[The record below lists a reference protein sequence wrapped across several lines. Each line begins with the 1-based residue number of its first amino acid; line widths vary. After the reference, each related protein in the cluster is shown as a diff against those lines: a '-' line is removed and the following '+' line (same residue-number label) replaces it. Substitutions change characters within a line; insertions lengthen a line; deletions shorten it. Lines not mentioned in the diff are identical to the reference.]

1 VEGSSPKVR
10 RLQYENKALNEENE
24 LLTDI
29 LKGIAS
35 GDISPEELLIVE
47 DTVTTKDIIHKKMLS
62 ILIDDVDLSVRA
74 YNGLRRAGIHTLGD
88 IANLTEDELRAI
100 RNIGGRTLSEIKDL
114 LNSYELSLKSET

>member
-1 VEGSSPKVR
+1 
-10 RLQYENKALNEENE
+10 
-24 LLTDI
+24 
-29 LKGIAS
+29 
-35 GDISPEELLIVE
+35 
-47 DTVTTKDIIHKKMLS
+47 M
-62 ILIDDVDLSVRA
+62 IDDVDLSVRA